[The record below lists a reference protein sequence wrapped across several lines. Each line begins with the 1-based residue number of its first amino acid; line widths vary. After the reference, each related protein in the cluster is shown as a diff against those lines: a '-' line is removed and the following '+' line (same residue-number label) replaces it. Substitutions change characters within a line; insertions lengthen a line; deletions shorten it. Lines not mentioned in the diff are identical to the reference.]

1 MSEKKKLNETGA
13 AEVIWDLSDL
23 YPAADAPE
31 LKRDQ
36 KRLRELASRFQ
47 ESYRGK
53 VKGLTPSGLAQALTD
68 YEEIIQVSGKIGSFG
83 HLIWSTNTESPAY
96 GKLLQQASELD
107 RKSTRLNSSHVAISY
122 AVFCLKKNI
131 LPNYRYDKD

>member
-53 VKGLTPSGLAQALTD
+53 VKGLSPSGLAQALTD
-68 YEEIIQVSGKIGSFG
+68 YEEIIQVSRSEERRVGKE
-83 HLIWSTNTESPAY
+83 WRYQRAVEQEK
-96 GKLLQQASELD
+96 GKCREKC
-107 RKSTRLNSSHVAISY
+107 R
-122 AVFCLKKNI
+122 
-131 LPNYRYDKD
+131 

>member
-53 VKGLTPSGLAQALTD
+53 VKGLSPSGLAQALTD
-68 YEEIIQVSGKIGSFG
+68 YEEIIQVSGKIEIGR
-83 HLIWSTNTESPAY
+83 
-96 GKLLQQASELD
+96 ASCRERMENWVRD
-107 RKSTRLNSSHVAISY
+107 EEVKGEKREVIEIKEG
-122 AVFCLKKNI
+122 
-131 LPNYRYDKD
+131 

>member
-53 VKGLTPSGLAQALTD
+53 VKGLSPSGLAQALTD
-68 YEEIIQVSGKIGSFG
+68 YEEIIQVSGKIGSFA
-83 HLIWSTNTESPAY
+83 HILCSCNNESQAY
-96 GKLLQQASELD
+96 GTQLLMA
-107 RKSTRLNSSHVAISY
+107 
-122 AVFCLKKNI
+122 
-131 LPNYRYDKD
+131 

>member
-13 AEVIWDLSDL
+13 AEVVWDLSDL

-47 ESYRGK
+47 ASYRGK
-53 VKGLTPSGLAQALTD
+53 VKELTPSGLAQALTD

-83 HLIWSTNTESPAY
+83 HLRWEEHT
-96 GKLLQQASELD
+96 SELQS
-107 RKSTRLNSSHVAISY
+107 RGHLVGR
-122 AVFCLKKNI
+122 I
-131 LPNYRYDKD
+131 LREQ